1 MTEGE
6 GGPDLSVVPDDVRA
20 IGAYA
25 YNLADTLRRAL
36 ASAAREVDGLT
47 GKSWTGTAADSFAE
61 GWSEV
66 HTSGT
71 EILDTLTTLA
81 RALGVTADTYTT
93 QDARFAT
100 DITTLDL
107 P

>member
-6 GGPDLSVVPDDVRA
+6 AGPTLSVVPDDVRA

-25 YNLADTLRRAL
+25 YDLAGTLRQAL
-36 ASAAREVDGLT
+36 TSAAREVDALT
-47 GKSWTGTAADSFAE
+47 GKSWTGTAADSFAD

-71 EILDTLTTLA
+71 EILNTLTTLA

-93 QDARFAT
+93 QDTRFAT
-100 DITTLDL
+100 EFTTLDL